1 MSTTAADG
9 VPRGVAGRSQTIDV
23 YGSPG
28 PVASGGF
35 RLSYGNDDEI
45 GGSGS
50 SGSIYT
56 ECIPANSTLLTADVV
71 AGALSSAN
79 GFLNATVA
87 EDDSPFDDARRF
99 VVNFDAP
106 ELGVGTLGVAD
117 ADDECGWLRCE
128 DSENDDGDGDGVGEC
143 DESGV
148 IVNRDASVAVQEGT
162 VEVCM
167 HVCIGMKSII
177 HMYGIFTVGSAW
189 YVGGC
194 FVGWGVR

>member
-1 MSTTAADG
+1 M
-9 VPRGVAGRSQTIDV
+9 PRGVAGRSQTIDV

-28 PVASGGF
+28 PVVSGGF
-35 RLSYGNDDEI
+35 RLSYGNDDGI
-45 GGSGS
+45 SGGGGSGT
-50 SGSIYT
+50 IYT
-56 ECIPANSTLLTADVV
+56 ECIPANSTLLTVDVV

-79 GFLNATVA
+79 MFLNVTIT

-99 VVNFDAP
+99 VVNFGAP
-106 ELGVGTLGVAD
+106 ELGVGTLELAD
-117 ADDECGWLRCE
+117 ADDDCGWLQCE

-167 HVCIGMKSII
+167 SIVLEPCICLFIRRREASKRS
-177 HMYGIFTVGSAW
+177 
-189 YVGGC
+189 
-194 FVGWGVR
+194 